1 MMNGT
6 ILEALGHPGER
17 VGLGFCGDKLPQGHR
32 EHPLWKTVMR
42 QCAPPVLGGWSQG
55 LTPMERY
62 MYLPIRL
69 AGFGIA
75 PESASRRFAQP
86 NSLVS
91 LMPRLLP
98 ARHQRREVLVPP
110 ELSKSSIRRVD
121 RTYGQKYT
129 FPWIRLL
136 RCKPPTGSKAQYQP
150 FITGIAPTKLA

>member
-1 MMNGT
+1 MINGA
-6 ILEALGHPGER
+6 ILEALGHPRER
-17 VGLGFCGDKLPQGHR
+17 GGLGFRGNKLPQGHR

-98 ARHQRREVLVPP
+98 SRHQRREVLVPP
-110 ELSKSSIRRVD
+110 ELPNSQNPQSVESIGVTD
-121 RTYGQKYT
+121 ENIPFHGFDFCDTS
-129 FPWIRLL
+129 
-136 RCKPPTGSKAQYQP
+136 CPPVQRNNINHS
-150 FITGIAPTKLA
+150 

>member
-1 MMNGT
+1 M
-6 ILEALGHPGER
+6 
-17 VGLGFCGDKLPQGHR
+17 LPPGHR
-32 EHPLWKTVMR
+32 EHPLWTAVMR
-42 QCAPPVLGGWSQG
+42 QCTHSVLGGWSQG

-121 RTYGQKYT
+121 RSCGRKYT
-129 FPWIRLL
+129 FPRIRLL
-136 RCKPPTGSKAQYQP
+136 RYKPPAGSKAQYQP
-150 FITGIAPTKLA
+150 VLTGITPTKLVRSAPNPQK